1 MTTAQ
6 IEMTTTNATETTTV
20 ETPAVNTEQQAINA
34 VKEDPNATINDFV
47 ELANK
52 GFLDKG
58 FVYVI
63 QDIARDIAAV
73 NTPENVDE
81 ELEKIHKELMAEK
94 DNTKRLSIMLR
105 QQELINKQMNSGS
118 DVRNRLTG
126 ISFSEIAN
134 AYAAEIN
141 QMIEKVLVKEFLSK
155 AENYTL
161 KEAKRRKNGVVK
173 AKAEAAPA
181 ETITFEIKGATHV
194 IKAGKGRLSTELS
207 TIAEEHAKAVKDEEA
222 SKKPNFIQALKD
234 GKVKGAKVIKVE
246 TV

>member
-1 MTTAQ
+1 MNTAINADTVIETITTA
-6 IEMTTTNATETTTV
+6 AV
-20 ETPAVNTEQQAINA
+20 ETPVVSEMEK
-34 VKEDPNATINDFV
+34 VKQNPNATIQDFV

-52 GFLDKG
+52 GLIDKG
-58 FVYVI
+58 FVFVI

-73 NTPENVDE
+73 NTPENVDA

-126 ISFSEIAN
+126 IDFSEIAN

-141 QMIEKVLVKEFLSK
+141 QMIEMVLVKEFLAK

-161 KEAKRRKNGVVK
+161 KEVKRRKNGVVK
-173 AKAEAAPA
+173 VKADAAPS
-181 ETITFEIKGATHV
+181 EQITFEAKGKTFV
-194 IKAGKGRLSTELS
+194 IKAGKGRLSSELLEVA
-207 TIAEEHAKAVKDEEA
+207 TEHAKAVKDEEA
-222 SKKPNFIQALKD
+222 QKKPNFIAALKE

-246 TV
+246 VA